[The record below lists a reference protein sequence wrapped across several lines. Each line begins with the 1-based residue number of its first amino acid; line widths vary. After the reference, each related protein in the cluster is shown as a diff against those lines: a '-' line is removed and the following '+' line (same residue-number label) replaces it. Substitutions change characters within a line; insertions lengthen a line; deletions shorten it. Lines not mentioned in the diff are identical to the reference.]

1 MYFIHL
7 LLMILYHHMEMMIL
21 NLTKTKILNNL
32 ILLIFFNLYN
42 FLYNNIFIYNL
53 LIIISCL
60 KL

>member
-21 NLTKTKILNNL
+21 NLTRTKILYNL